1 MQEMYESPIEL
12 ITDNVL
18 TQIRNA
24 QEDYVYKVVQNM
36 GVNVNKEEL
45 LKALAY
51 DRQQYQ
57 KGYEDGVRDIIE
69 LLKKRSTYDFYAHG
83 VSYSNE
89 FLDSLMRDAI
99 RGRLKGE

>member
-1 MQEMYESPIEL
+1 MYESPIEL
-12 ITDNVL
+12 IATEVSSQLDMEMS
-18 TQIRNA
+18 RM
-24 QEDYVYKVVQNM
+24 VYKAIQGI
-36 GVNVNKEEL
+36 GVNVDKFEL
-45 LKALAY
+45 EKALRY

-99 RGRLKGE
+99 RGRLKGEC